1 MLRLS
6 NRLIIAREKSSRK
19 IILKDEQGH
28 EVVSNWPRVFGPG
41 IHKTGPK
48 AGLPKNENIWH
59 LGNNL
64 TKGRATTFRTES
76 RWPKPDQI
84 MPLRKKLPQPLEGNV
99 AKDFAHQS
107 NPDFFPDPAGVA
119 KNIDTIY
126 YTEPPK
132 EITIEGVDLEAADGE
147 SKPDENK
154 REKVCPLESRFISVT
169 PKDVLILAQFINSDG
184 TMRTQK
190 QTGLSDKQY
199 RIVSEAV
206 FIAQNDGLL
215 PVSRYS
221 YFENRTRW
229 RVQLVDNMN
238 ETRTKFGTP
247 SSPEIMNRYNSNAL
261 HGSKQPVYTKG
272 QPWFRAYVSSYSE
285 LLAEETPRGLQ
296 KERTQQVSTSTC
308 MSNVFNTDIPSYWDN
323 HGVRARRERLGPFN
337 HGTVAKQK

>member
-6 NRLIIAREKSSRK
+6 NRLILARQKSSRK
-19 IILKDEQGH
+19 IVLKDEQGH
-28 EVVSNWPRVFGPG
+28 DVISNWPRVFGPG
-41 IHKTGPK
+41 VHKTGPK
-48 AGLPKNENIWH
+48 AGLPLSENTWH

-76 RWPKPDQI
+76 RWPKPEQI
-84 MPLRKKLPQPLEGNV
+84 MPLRKKLPQPLEGNE

-107 NPDFFPDPAGVA
+107 DPDLFPAPAGVK

-132 EITIEGVDLEAADGE
+132 EITIEGVDTSEEGEAPTKKD
-147 SKPDENK
+147 
-154 REKVCPLESRFISVT
+154 RVCPLESRFITVT

-184 TMRTQK
+184 TMRTQE
-190 QTGLSDKQY
+190 QTGLSNKQY

-215 PVSRYS
+215 PVSRFS

-229 RVQLVDNMN
+229 RIQLVDNMN
-238 ETRTKFGTP
+238 EHRTKFGTP
-247 SSPEIMNRYNSNAL
+247 SSPEIMNRYNANAL

-285 LLAEETPRGLQ
+285 LLAEETPFGLP

-308 MSNVFNTDIPSYWDN
+308 MSNVMQTEIPSYWDN
-323 HGVRARRERLGPFN
+323 HGVRARRNRLGPYN
-337 HGTVAKQK
+337 HATVKKSAD